1 MLGPVRGRRAI
12 SFVMTYSQGA
22 LQVSTAGEMFRSLLM
37 SVRPKQWTKNLL
49 VYLAVFFTI
58 NEAWDPGDFGELVS
72 VVGRATLALVIFSAL
87 SGAAYLVNDIVD
99 VDWDRRH
106 PRKRLRPI
114 ASGRLP
120 IPVARYA
127 AAVLAAGGLA
137 GAFALGPLFGW
148 ISGGYVTVML
158 AYSLVLKRVVLA
170 DVAVISA
177 GFVLRAV
184 AGAAVL
190 DVPISSWLYICTG
203 AGALFIALSK
213 RHGELATAGELAADQ
228 RSTLARY
235 TPRLL
240 DRLITVTAVASA
252 AAYILYTFT
261 ASNLPDNHAMLLTT
275 PFVLLGLG
283 RYVYLVKRK
292 HEGEAPEEL
301 LISDV
306 PLIAA
311 VACWLA
317 VTATVLVVFRG

>member
-1 MLGPVRGRRAI
+1 MI
-12 SFVMTYSQGA
+12 YSQGA
-22 LQVSTAGEMFRSLLM
+22 SPVSTAGEMFRSLLM
-37 SVRPKQWTKNLL
+37 SARPKQWTKNLL

-58 NEAWDPGDFGELVS
+58 NEAWDPGDFVELVS
-72 VVGRATLALVIFSAL
+72 VVGRATLALIIFSVL

-99 VDWDRRH
+99 VEWDRRH

-148 ISGGYVTVML
+148 ISGGYVAVML
-158 AYSLVLKRVVLA
+158 AYSLVLKQVVLT

-235 TPRLL
+235 TPGLL

-252 AAYILYTFT
+252 AAYILYTLT
-261 ASNLPDNHAMLLTT
+261 ASNLPDNHAMLLTA

-311 VACWLA
+311 VVCWLA
-317 VTATVLVVFRG
+317 VTSTVLVVFRG

>member
-1 MLGPVRGRRAI
+1 
-12 SFVMTYSQGA
+12 MTYSQGA
-22 LQVSTAGEMFRSLLM
+22 LHVSTAGELFRSLLM

-58 NEAWDPGDFGELVS
+58 NETWDPGDFGDMVG
-72 VVGRATLALVIFSAL
+72 VVGKATLALVIFSVL

-106 PRKRLRPI
+106 PRKRMRPI

-120 IPVARYA
+120 IPVARFA

-148 ISGGYVTVML
+148 ISGGYVAIML

-170 DVAVISA
+170 DVAVIST

-213 RHGELATAGELAADQ
+213 RHAELATAGDLAADQ

-240 DRLITVTAVASA
+240 DRLIIVTAVASA
-252 AAYILYTFT
+252 ASYILYTLT
-261 ASNLPDNHAMLLTT
+261 ASNLPDNHSMLLTA

-292 HEGEAPEEL
+292 HQGETPEEV
-301 LISDV
+301 LISDA

-311 VACWLA
+311 IVCWLA
-317 VTATVLVVFRG
+317 MTATVLVVFRG